1 MGRSG
6 GSYTVREGR
15 PVYTWLLKVQQLT
28 SLRVSE
34 GRKSNSRAV
43 VKRQF
48 RIKAFRLTVFIQQE
62 ILF

>member
-1 MGRSG
+1 M
-6 GSYTVREGR
+6 REGR